1 MLIVGA
7 SGLMGWLIADLQ
19 INQQAAELI
28 NRLTDS
34 PVVFLTIVNVFF
46 LIIGM
51 FMDPLAALIVFV
63 PILMPAVV
71 ALGIDPIHFGVLIV
85 INLMIGL
92 CSPPVGYLIYLMA
105 NVAHVPP
112 QQVIRES
119 LPFLGV
125 LILTLL
131 AVTYIPAL
139 TLAMPAWILGAA

>member
-1 MLIVGA
+1 
-7 SGLMGWLIADLQ
+7 
-19 INQQAAELI
+19 
-28 NRLTDS
+28 
-34 PVVFLTIVNVFF
+34 
-46 LIIGM
+46 
-51 FMDPLAALIVFV
+51 
-63 PILMPAVV
+63 
-71 ALGIDPIHFGVLIV
+71 
-85 INLMIGL
+85 
-92 CSPPVGYLIYLMA
+92 MA